1 MKKLKVWNLNLLVAR
16 EQIGRTSNMLSVQ
29 KFSLDKTGLGYVESE
44 LSSMVTPTKFVSP
57 VSIPKPKVRVH
68 KEEVIAIRKIMVDL
82 SDTKPKKPTHLVGKK
97 QHKPQWFCHFCGRV
111 RHTRPNCFK
120 LQASN

>member
-1 MKKLKVWNLNLLVAR
+1 
-16 EQIGRTSNMLSVQ
+16 MLSVQ
-29 KFSLDKTGLGYVESE
+29 KFSLDKTGLGYVESK

-97 QHKPQWFCHFCGRV
+97 
-111 RHTRPNCFK
+111 
-120 LQASN
+120 

>member
-16 EQIGRTSNMLSVQ
+16 EQIGRTSNVLSVQ
-29 KFSLDKTGLGYVESE
+29 KSSLDKTGLGYVESE

-68 KEEVIAIRKIMVDL
+68 KEEA
-82 SDTKPKKPTHLVGKK
+82 
-97 QHKPQWFCHFCGRV
+97 
-111 RHTRPNCFK
+111 
-120 LQASN
+120 

>member
-1 MKKLKVWNLNLLVAR
+1 
-16 EQIGRTSNMLSVQ
+16 MLSVQ

-68 KEEVIAIRKIMVDL
+68 KEEA
-82 SDTKPKKPTHLVGKK
+82 
-97 QHKPQWFCHFCGRV
+97 
-111 RHTRPNCFK
+111 
-120 LQASN
+120 